1 MFLKSAKKPHF
12 CSHSLTKKYV
22 YFFKLLNT
30 IMTFSSYRLKN
41 NKVSI
46 NLIPAFVCS
55 VFALFIGLDGSIL
68 AQQFDM
74 GWRGYA
80 AVASIISP
88 SLVITLVYISYT
100 SRKFKQQLSHKDEI
114 IIPILCYTVTL
125 LLFGVDCVL
134 VTYMPIKYC
143 GIIGQISF
151 CIALLV
157 IGNAVTWHYYLPAN
171 ILYSVLVFIGSVLE
185 NKLTPTNWLPWK
197 ADLVYLPLQL
207 TVPTVILVMIATT
220 ILNRLSEVDG
230 RRSYMDRERLQYIM
244 EHDPLTEAYNR
255 TSLKI
260 EYFVN
265 KFFFMTDIDFF
276 KKLNDNFSHEMGD
289 KCLKKFADIVRNNI
303 KKEDRLIRYGGEEF
317 IILFSGESTKEEMHK
332 KADDLRKAVEEET
345 SKIKDLADPNF
356 VAPFTISV
364 GVNYADPRF
373 TLEDSIKIADKYLYE
388 AKKKGRNRVI
398 SALNSDHP
406 Y

>member
-1 MFLKSAKKPHF
+1 
-12 CSHSLTKKYV
+12 
-22 YFFKLLNT
+22 
-30 IMTFSSYRLKN
+30 MTFSSYRLKN

-74 GWRGYA
+74 GWIGYV

-88 SLVITLVYISYT
+88 SWVITLVYVSYT
-100 SRKFKQQLSHKDEI
+100 SRKFKQQLSRKDEI

-185 NKLTPTNWLPWK
+185 NKLTPTDWLPWK

-207 TVPTVILVMIATT
+207 TVPTVILVMVAVT
-220 ILNRLSEVDG
+220 ILNRLSEIDSI
-230 RRSYMDRERLQYIM
+230 RSYKDREALQYLT
-244 EHDPLTEAYNR
+244 EHDPLTGAYNR
-255 TSLKI
+255 TSLKR
-260 EYFVN
+260 EYFLN
-265 KFFFMTDIDFF
+265 KFFFMIDIDHF

-289 KCLKKFADIVRNNI
+289 KCLKKFAEIVRNNI
-303 KKEDRLIRYGGEEF
+303 RKEDRLIRYGGEEF
-317 IILFSGESTKEEMHK
+317 IILFNGESTKEEMHQ

-345 SKIKDLADPNF
+345 SRIKDFADPNF

-364 GVNYADPRF
+364 GVNHMNPNY
-373 TLEDSIKIADKYLYE
+373 TLEDNIKVADKYLYE
-388 AKKKGRNRVI
+388 AKEKGRNRVV
-398 SALNSDHP
+398 SSLNSNHP
-406 Y
+406 W

>member
-1 MFLKSAKKPHF
+1 
-12 CSHSLTKKYV
+12 
-22 YFFKLLNT
+22 
-30 IMTFSSYRLKN
+30 MTFSSYRLKN

-68 AQQFDM
+68 ARQFDM
-74 GWRGYA
+74 GWIGYV

-88 SLVITLVYISYT
+88 SWVITLVYVSYT
-100 SRKFKQQLSHKDEI
+100 SRKFKQQLSRKDEI

-143 GIIGQISF
+143 GIIGQVSF

-157 IGNAVTWHYYLPAN
+157 VGNAVTWHYYLPAN
-171 ILYSVLVFIGSVLE
+171 IVYSVLVLVGSYFE
-185 NKLTPTNWLPWK
+185 NKLTPGNWLPWK
-197 ADLVYLPLQL
+197 SELIYLPTHL
-207 TVPTVILVMIATT
+207 TIPTVIMIMVAVT
-220 ILNRLSEVDG
+220 ILNRLSEIDG
-230 RRSYMDRERLQYIM
+230 MRSYKDRETLQYLT
-244 EHDPLTEAYNR
+244 EHDPLTGAYNR
-255 TSLKI
+255 TSLKK
-260 EYFVN
+260 EYFLD
-265 KFFFMTDIDFF
+265 KFFLMTDIDFF

-303 KKEDRLIRYGGEEF
+303 RKEDRLIRYGGEEF
-317 IILFSGESTKEEMHK
+317 IILFNGESTKEEMHQ

-345 SKIKDLADPNF
+345 SKIKDFADPNF

-364 GVNYADPRF
+364 GVNYMNPNY
-373 TLEDSIKIADKYLYE
+373 TLEDNIKIADKYLYE
-388 AKKKGRNRVI
+388 AKEKGRNRVI

-406 Y
+406 W

>member
-1 MFLKSAKKPHF
+1 
-12 CSHSLTKKYV
+12 
-22 YFFKLLNT
+22 
-30 IMTFSSYRLKN
+30 MTFSSYRLKN

-68 AQQFDM
+68 ARQFDM
-74 GWRGYA
+74 GWIGYV

-88 SLVITLVYISYT
+88 SWVITLVYVSYT
-100 SRKFKQQLSHKDEI
+100 SRKFKQQLSRKDEI

-143 GIIGQISF
+143 GIIGQVSF

-171 ILYSVLVFIGSVLE
+171 IVYSVLVLVGSYFE
-185 NKLTPTNWLPWK
+185 NKLTPGNWLPWK
-197 ADLVYLPLQL
+197 SELIYLPTHL
-207 TVPTVILVMIATT
+207 TIPTVIMIMVAVT
-220 ILNRLSEVDG
+220 ILNRLSEIDG
-230 RRSYMDRERLQYIM
+230 MRSYKDRETLQYLT
-244 EHDPLTEAYNR
+244 EHDPLTGAYNR
-255 TSLKI
+255 TSLKR
-260 EYFVN
+260 EYFLN
-265 KFFFMTDIDFF
+265 KFFLMTDIDFF

-303 KKEDRLIRYGGEEF
+303 RKEDRLIRYGGEEF
-317 IILFSGESTKEEMHK
+317 IILFNGESTKEEMHQ
-332 KADDLRKAVEEET
+332 KADDLRKSVEEET
-345 SKIKDLADPNF
+345 SKIKDFADPNF

-364 GVNYADPRF
+364 GVNYMNPNY
-373 TLEDSIKIADKYLYE
+373 TLEDNIKIADKYLYE
-388 AKKKGRNRVI
+388 AKEKGRNRVV
-398 SALNSDHP
+398 SSLNSDHP
-406 Y
+406 W

>member
-1 MFLKSAKKPHF
+1 
-12 CSHSLTKKYV
+12 
-22 YFFKLLNT
+22 
-30 IMTFSSYRLKN
+30 MTFSSYRLKN

-46 NLIPAFVCS
+46 NLIPAFVCL
-55 VFALFIGLDGSIL
+55 VFTLFIGLDGSIL

-88 SLVITLVYISYT
+88 SLVITLIYISYT

-151 CIALLV
+151 CIVLLV

-185 NKLTPTNWLPWK
+185 NKLTPTDWLPWK

-220 ILNRLSEVDG
+220 VLNRLSEIDSI
-230 RRSYMDRERLQYIM
+230 RSYMDRERLQYIM
-244 EHDPLTEAYNR
+244 EHDTLTEAYNR
-255 TSLKI
+255 TSLKR

-303 KKEDRLIRYGGEEF
+303 RKEDRLIRYGGEEF
-317 IILFSGESTKEEMHK
+317 IILFNGESTKEEMHQ

-345 SKIKDLADPNF
+345 SKIKDFADPNF

-373 TLEDSIKIADKYLYE
+373 TLEDNIKIADKYLYE
-388 AKKKGRNRVI
+388 AKKKGRNIVI

>member
-1 MFLKSAKKPHF
+1 
-12 CSHSLTKKYV
+12 
-22 YFFKLLNT
+22 
-30 IMTFSSYRLKN
+30 MTFSSYRLKN

-74 GWRGYA
+74 GWIGYV

-88 SLVITLVYISYT
+88 SWVITLVYVSYT
-100 SRKFKQQLSHKDEI
+100 SRKFKQQLSRKDEI

-143 GIIGQISF
+143 GIIGQVSF

-171 ILYSVLVFIGSVLE
+171 IAYSVLVLVGSYFE
-185 NKLTPTNWLPWK
+185 NKLTPGDWLPWK
-197 ADLVYLPLQL
+197 SELIYLPIQL
-207 TVPTVILVMIATT
+207 TIPTVIMIMIAVT
-220 ILNRLSEVDG
+220 ILNRLSEIDSI
-230 RRSYMDRERLQYIM
+230 RSYKDREALQYLT
-244 EHDPLTEAYNR
+244 EHDPLTGAYNR
-255 TSLKI
+255 TSLKR
-260 EYFVN
+260 EYFLD
-265 KFFFMTDIDFF
+265 KFFFMIDIDHF

-289 KCLKKFADIVRNNI
+289 KCLKKFAEIVRNNI
-303 KKEDRLIRYGGEEF
+303 RKEDRLIRYGGEEF
-317 IILFSGESTKEEMHK
+317 IILFNSESTEEEMHQ

-345 SKIKDLADPNF
+345 SKIKDFADPNF

-364 GVNYADPRF
+364 GVNHMNPNY
-373 TLEDSIKIADKYLYE
+373 TLEDNIKVADKYLYE
-388 AKKKGRNRVI
+388 AKEKGRNRVV
-398 SALNSDHP
+398 SSLNSDHP
-406 Y
+406 W

>member
-1 MFLKSAKKPHF
+1 
-12 CSHSLTKKYV
+12 
-22 YFFKLLNT
+22 
-30 IMTFSSYRLKN
+30 MTFSSYRLKN

-46 NLIPAFVCS
+46 SLIPAFVCS

-68 AQQFDM
+68 ANQFDM
-74 GWRGYA
+74 GWKGYV

-88 SLVITLVYISYT
+88 SLVITLVYVSYT

-185 NKLTPTNWLPWK
+185 NKLTPTDWLPWK
-197 ADLVYLPLQL
+197 AELVYLPLNL

-220 ILNRLSEVDG
+220 MLNRLSEVDG

-255 TSLKI
+255 TSLKK

-303 KKEDRLIRYGGEEF
+303 RKEDRLIRYGGEEF
-317 IILFSGESTKEEMHK
+317 IILFNGEFTKEEMHQ

-345 SKIKDLADPNF
+345 SKIKDFADPNF

-373 TLEDSIKIADKYLYE
+373 TLEDNIKIADKYLYE
-388 AKKKGRNRVI
+388 AKNKGRNRVV

>member
-1 MFLKSAKKPHF
+1 
-12 CSHSLTKKYV
+12 
-22 YFFKLLNT
+22 
-30 IMTFSSYRLKN
+30 MTFSSYRLKN

-68 AQQFDM
+68 ARQFDM
-74 GWRGYA
+74 GWIGYV

-88 SLVITLVYISYT
+88 SWVITLVYISYT

-143 GIIGQISF
+143 GIIGQVSF

-157 IGNAVTWHYYLPAN
+157 VGNAVTWHYYLPAN
-171 ILYSVLVFIGSVLE
+171 IVYSVLVLVGSYFE
-185 NKLTPTNWLPWK
+185 NKLTPGNWLPWK
-197 ADLVYLPLQL
+197 SELIYLPTHL
-207 TVPTVILVMIATT
+207 TIPTVIMIMVAVT
-220 ILNRLSEVDG
+220 ILNRLSEIDG
-230 RRSYMDRERLQYIM
+230 MRSYKDRETLQYLT
-244 EHDPLTEAYNR
+244 EHDPLTGAYNR
-255 TSLKI
+255 TSLKK
-260 EYFVN
+260 EYFLD
-265 KFFFMTDIDFF
+265 KFFLMTDIDFF

-303 KKEDRLIRYGGEEF
+303 RKEDRLIRYGGEEF
-317 IILFSGESTKEEMHK
+317 IILFNGESTKEEMHQ

-345 SKIKDLADPNF
+345 SKIKDFADPNF

-364 GVNYADPRF
+364 GVNYMNPNY
-373 TLEDSIKIADKYLYE
+373 TLEDNIKIADKYLYE
-388 AKKKGRNRVI
+388 AKEKGRNRVI

-406 Y
+406 W

>member
-1 MFLKSAKKPHF
+1 
-12 CSHSLTKKYV
+12 
-22 YFFKLLNT
+22 
-30 IMTFSSYRLKN
+30 MTFSSYRLKN

-74 GWRGYA
+74 GWRGYI

-185 NKLTPTNWLPWK
+185 NKLTPTDWLPWK

-220 ILNRLSEVDG
+220 VLNRLSEIDSK
-230 RRSYMDRERLQYIM
+230 RSYMDRERLQYIM
-244 EHDPLTEAYNR
+244 EHDPLTDAYNR
-255 TSLKI
+255 TSLKK

-303 KKEDRLIRYGGEEF
+303 RKEDRLIRYGGEEF
-317 IILFSGESTKEEMHK
+317 IILFNGESTKEEMHQ

-345 SKIKDLADPNF
+345 SKIKDFADPNF

-364 GVNYADPRF
+364 GVNYTDPRF
-373 TLEDSIKIADKYLYE
+373 TLEDNIKIADKYLYE
-388 AKKKGRNRVI
+388 AKNKGRNRVI

>member
-1 MFLKSAKKPHF
+1 
-12 CSHSLTKKYV
+12 
-22 YFFKLLNT
+22 
-30 IMTFSSYRLKN
+30 MTFSSYRLKN

-68 AQQFDM
+68 ARQFDM
-74 GWRGYA
+74 GWLGYV

-88 SLVITLVYISYT
+88 SWVITLVYVSYT
-100 SRKFKQQLSHKDEI
+100 SRKFKQQLSRKDEI

-143 GIIGQISF
+143 GIIGQVSF

-171 ILYSVLVFIGSVLE
+171 IIYSVLVLVGSYFE
-185 NKLTPTNWLPWK
+185 NKLTPGDWLPWK
-197 ADLVYLPLQL
+197 SELIYLPTRL
-207 TVPTVILVMIATT
+207 TIPTVIMIMVAVT
-220 ILNRLSEVDG
+220 ILNRLSEIDSI
-230 RRSYMDRERLQYIM
+230 RSYKDREALQYLT
-244 EHDPLTEAYNR
+244 EHDPLTGAYNR
-255 TSLKI
+255 TSLKR
-260 EYFVN
+260 EYFLD
-265 KFFFMTDIDFF
+265 KFFFMIDIDHF

-289 KCLKKFADIVRNNI
+289 KCLKKFAEIVRNSI
-303 KKEDRLIRYGGEEF
+303 RKEDRLIRYGGEEF
-317 IILFSGESTKEEMHK
+317 IILFNGESTKEEMHQ

-345 SKIKDLADPNF
+345 SRIKDFADPNF

-364 GVNYADPRF
+364 GVNHMNPNY
-373 TLEDSIKIADKYLYE
+373 TLEDNIKVADKYLYE
-388 AKKKGRNRVI
+388 AKEKGRNRVV
-398 SALNSDHP
+398 SSLNSDHP
-406 Y
+406 W

>member
-1 MFLKSAKKPHF
+1 
-12 CSHSLTKKYV
+12 
-22 YFFKLLNT
+22 
-30 IMTFSSYRLKN
+30 MTFSSYRLKN

-68 AQQFDM
+68 ARQFDM
-74 GWRGYA
+74 GWIGYV

-88 SLVITLVYISYT
+88 SWVITLVYVSYT
-100 SRKFKQQLSHKDEI
+100 SRKFKQQLSRKDEI

-143 GIIGQISF
+143 GIIGQVSF

-171 ILYSVLVFIGSVLE
+171 IIYSVLVLVGSYFE
-185 NKLTPTNWLPWK
+185 NKLTPGDWLPWK
-197 ADLVYLPLQL
+197 SELIYLPTQL
-207 TVPTVILVMIATT
+207 TIPTVIMIMVAVT
-220 ILNRLSEVDG
+220 ILNRLSEIDSI
-230 RRSYMDRERLQYIM
+230 RSYKDREALQYLT
-244 EHDPLTEAYNR
+244 EHDPLTGAYNR
-255 TSLKI
+255 TSLKR
-260 EYFVN
+260 EYFLD
-265 KFFFMTDIDFF
+265 KFFFMIDIDHF

-289 KCLKKFADIVRNNI
+289 KCLKKFAEIVRNNI
-303 KKEDRLIRYGGEEF
+303 RKEDRLIRYGGEEF
-317 IILFSGESTKEEMHK
+317 IILFNGESTKEEMHQ

-345 SKIKDLADPNF
+345 SRIKDFADPNF

-364 GVNYADPRF
+364 GVNHMNPNY
-373 TLEDSIKIADKYLYE
+373 TLEDNIKVADKYLYE
-388 AKKKGRNRVI
+388 AKEKGRNRVV
-398 SALNSDHP
+398 SSLNSDHP
-406 Y
+406 W

>member
-1 MFLKSAKKPHF
+1 
-12 CSHSLTKKYV
+12 
-22 YFFKLLNT
+22 
-30 IMTFSSYRLKN
+30 MTFSSYRLKN

-74 GWRGYA
+74 GWIGYV

-88 SLVITLVYISYT
+88 SWVITLVYVSYT
-100 SRKFKQQLSHKDEI
+100 SRKFKQQLSRKDEI

-143 GIIGQISF
+143 GIIGQVSF

-171 ILYSVLVFIGSVLE
+171 IIYSVLVLVGSYFE
-185 NKLTPTNWLPWK
+185 NKLTPGDWLPWK
-197 ADLVYLPLQL
+197 SELIYLPIHL
-207 TVPTVILVMIATT
+207 TIPTVIMIMVAVT
-220 ILNRLSEVDG
+220 ILNRLSEIDSI
-230 RRSYMDRERLQYIM
+230 RSYKDREALQYLT
-244 EHDPLTEAYNR
+244 EHDPLTGAYNR
-255 TSLKI
+255 TSLKR
-260 EYFVN
+260 EYFLD
-265 KFFFMTDIDFF
+265 KFFFMIDIDHF

-289 KCLKKFADIVRNNI
+289 KCLKKFAEIVRNNI
-303 KKEDRLIRYGGEEF
+303 RKEDRLIRYGGEEF
-317 IILFSGESTKEEMHK
+317 IILFNGESTKEEMHQ

-345 SKIKDLADPNF
+345 SKIKDFADPNF

-364 GVNYADPRF
+364 GVNHMNPNY
-373 TLEDSIKIADKYLYE
+373 TLEDNIKVADKYLYE
-388 AKKKGRNRVI
+388 AKEKGRNRVV
-398 SALNSDHP
+398 SSLNSDHP
-406 Y
+406 W

>member
-1 MFLKSAKKPHF
+1 
-12 CSHSLTKKYV
+12 
-22 YFFKLLNT
+22 
-30 IMTFSSYRLKN
+30 MTFSSYRLKN

-68 AQQFDM
+68 ARQFDM
-74 GWRGYA
+74 GWIGYV

-88 SLVITLVYISYT
+88 SWVITLVYVSYT
-100 SRKFKQQLSHKDEI
+100 SRKFKQQLSRKDEI

-143 GIIGQISF
+143 GIIGQVSF

-171 ILYSVLVFIGSVLE
+171 IVYSVLVLVGSYFE
-185 NKLTPTNWLPWK
+185 NKLTPGNWLPWRSE
-197 ADLVYLPLQL
+197 LIYLPTHL
-207 TVPTVILVMIATT
+207 TIPTVIMIMIAVT
-220 ILNRLSEVDG
+220 ILNRLSEIDG
-230 RRSYMDRERLQYIM
+230 MRSYKDRETLQYLT
-244 EHDPLTEAYNR
+244 EHDPLTGAYNR
-255 TSLKI
+255 TSLKR
-260 EYFVN
+260 EYFLD
-265 KFFFMTDIDFF
+265 KFFLMTDIDFF

-289 KCLKKFADIVRNNI
+289 KCLKKFAEIVRNNI
-303 KKEDRLIRYGGEEF
+303 RKEDRLIRYGGEEF
-317 IILFSGESTKEEMHK
+317 IILFNGESTKEEMHQ

-345 SKIKDLADPNF
+345 SKIKDFADPNF

-364 GVNYADPRF
+364 GVNYMNPNY
-373 TLEDSIKIADKYLYE
+373 TLEDNIKVADKYLYE
-388 AKKKGRNRVI
+388 AKEKGRNRVV
-398 SALNSDHP
+398 SSLNSDHP
-406 Y
+406 W

>member
-1 MFLKSAKKPHF
+1 
-12 CSHSLTKKYV
+12 
-22 YFFKLLNT
+22 
-30 IMTFSSYRLKN
+30 MTFSSYRLKN

-74 GWRGYA
+74 GWIGYV

-88 SLVITLVYISYT
+88 SWVITLVYVSYT
-100 SRKFKQQLSHKDEI
+100 SRKFKQQLSRKDEI

-143 GIIGQISF
+143 GIIGQVSF

-171 ILYSVLVFIGSVLE
+171 IVYSVLVLVGSYFE
-185 NKLTPTNWLPWK
+185 NKLTPGDWLPWK
-197 ADLVYLPLQL
+197 SELIYLPTHL
-207 TVPTVILVMIATT
+207 TIPTVIMIMVAVT
-220 ILNRLSEVDG
+220 ILNRLSEIDSI
-230 RRSYMDRERLQYIM
+230 RSYKDREALQYLT
-244 EHDPLTEAYNR
+244 EHDPLTGAYNR
-255 TSLKI
+255 TSLKR
-260 EYFVN
+260 EYFLN
-265 KFFFMTDIDFF
+265 KFFFMIDIDHF

-289 KCLKKFADIVRNNI
+289 KCLKKFAEIVRNNI
-303 KKEDRLIRYGGEEF
+303 RKEDRLIRYGGEEF
-317 IILFSGESTKEEMHK
+317 IILFNGESTKEEVHQ

-345 SKIKDLADPNF
+345 SRIKDFADPNF

-364 GVNYADPRF
+364 GVNHMNPNY
-373 TLEDSIKIADKYLYE
+373 TLEDNIKVADKYLYE
-388 AKKKGRNRVI
+388 AKEKGRNRVV
-398 SALNSDHP
+398 SSLNSDHP
-406 Y
+406 W

>member
-1 MFLKSAKKPHF
+1 
-12 CSHSLTKKYV
+12 
-22 YFFKLLNT
+22 
-30 IMTFSSYRLKN
+30 MTFSSYRLKN

-74 GWRGYA
+74 GWIGYV

-88 SLVITLVYISYT
+88 SWVITLVYVSYT
-100 SRKFKQQLSHKDEI
+100 SRKFKQQLSRKDEI

-125 LLFGVDCVL
+125 FLFGIDCVL

-143 GIIGQISF
+143 GIIGQVSF

-171 ILYSVLVFIGSVLE
+171 IVYSVLVLVGSYFE
-185 NKLTPTNWLPWK
+185 NKLTPGDWLPWK
-197 ADLVYLPLQL
+197 SELIYLPTHL
-207 TVPTVILVMIATT
+207 TIPTVIMIMVAVT
-220 ILNRLSEVDG
+220 ILNRLSEIDSI
-230 RRSYMDRERLQYIM
+230 RSYKDREALQYLT
-244 EHDPLTEAYNR
+244 EHDPLTGAYNR
-255 TSLKI
+255 TSLKR
-260 EYFVN
+260 EYFLN
-265 KFFFMTDIDFF
+265 KFFFMIDIDHF

-289 KCLKKFADIVRNNI
+289 KCLKKFAEIVRNNI
-303 KKEDRLIRYGGEEF
+303 RKEDRLIRYGGEEF
-317 IILFSGESTKEEMHK
+317 IILFNGESTKEEMHQ

-345 SKIKDLADPNF
+345 SRIKDFADPNF

-364 GVNYADPRF
+364 GVNHMNPNY
-373 TLEDSIKIADKYLYE
+373 TLEDNIKVADKYLYE
-388 AKKKGRNRVI
+388 AKEKGRNRVV
-398 SALNSDHP
+398 SSLNSDHP
-406 Y
+406 W

>member
-1 MFLKSAKKPHF
+1 
-12 CSHSLTKKYV
+12 
-22 YFFKLLNT
+22 
-30 IMTFSSYRLKN
+30 MTFSSYRLKN

-74 GWRGYA
+74 GWIGYV

-88 SLVITLVYISYT
+88 SWVITLVYVSYT
-100 SRKFKQQLSHKDEI
+100 SRKFKQQLSRKDEI

-143 GIIGQISF
+143 GIIGQVSF

-171 ILYSVLVFIGSVLE
+171 IVYSVLVLVGSYFE
-185 NKLTPTNWLPWK
+185 NKLTPGDWLPWK
-197 ADLVYLPLQL
+197 SELIYLPTHL
-207 TVPTVILVMIATT
+207 TIPTVIMIMVAVT
-220 ILNRLSEVDG
+220 ILNRLSEIDSI
-230 RRSYMDRERLQYIM
+230 RSYKDREALQYLT
-244 EHDPLTEAYNR
+244 EHDPLTGAYNR
-255 TSLKI
+255 TSLKR
-260 EYFVN
+260 EYFLN
-265 KFFFMTDIDFF
+265 KFFFMIDIDHF

-289 KCLKKFADIVRNNI
+289 KCLKKFAEIVRNNI
-303 KKEDRLIRYGGEEF
+303 RKEDRLIRYGGEEF
-317 IILFSGESTKEEMHK
+317 IILFNGESTKEEVHQ

-345 SKIKDLADPNF
+345 SRIKDFADPNF

-364 GVNYADPRF
+364 GVNHMNPNY
-373 TLEDSIKIADKYLYE
+373 TLEDNIKVADKYLYE
-388 AKKKGRNRVI
+388 AKEKGRNRVI
-398 SALNSDHP
+398 SSLNSNHP
-406 Y
+406 W

>member
-1 MFLKSAKKPHF
+1 
-12 CSHSLTKKYV
+12 
-22 YFFKLLNT
+22 
-30 IMTFSSYRLKN
+30 MTFSSYRLKN

-68 AQQFDM
+68 ARQFDM
-74 GWRGYA
+74 GWIGYV

-88 SLVITLVYISYT
+88 SWVITLVYVSYT
-100 SRKFKQQLSHKDEI
+100 SRKFKQQLSRKDEI

-143 GIIGQISF
+143 GIIGQVSF

-171 ILYSVLVFIGSVLE
+171 IVYSVLVLVGSYFE
-185 NKLTPTNWLPWK
+185 NKLTPGDWLPWK
-197 ADLVYLPLQL
+197 SELIYLPTHL
-207 TVPTVILVMIATT
+207 TIPTVIMVMVAVT
-220 ILNRLSEVDG
+220 ILNRLSEIDG
-230 RRSYMDRERLQYIM
+230 IRSYKDREALQYLT
-244 EHDPLTEAYNR
+244 EHDPLTGAYNR
-255 TSLKI
+255 TSLKR
-260 EYFVN
+260 EYFLN
-265 KFFFMTDIDFF
+265 KFFFMIDIDHF

-289 KCLKKFADIVRNNI
+289 KCLKKFAEIVRNNI
-303 KKEDRLIRYGGEEF
+303 RKEDRLIRYGGEEF
-317 IILFSGESTKEEMHK
+317 IILFNGESTKEEMHQ

-345 SKIKDLADPNF
+345 SRIKDFADPNF

-364 GVNYADPRF
+364 GVNHMNPNY
-373 TLEDSIKIADKYLYE
+373 TLEDNIKVADKYLYE
-388 AKKKGRNRVI
+388 AKEKGRNRVI
-398 SALNSDHP
+398 SRLNSDHP
-406 Y
+406 W

>member
-1 MFLKSAKKPHF
+1 
-12 CSHSLTKKYV
+12 
-22 YFFKLLNT
+22 
-30 IMTFSSYRLKN
+30 MTFSSYRLKN

-74 GWRGYA
+74 GWIGYV

-88 SLVITLVYISYT
+88 SWVITLVYVSYT
-100 SRKFKQQLSHKDEI
+100 SRKFKQQLSRKDEI

-143 GIIGQISF
+143 GIIGQVSF

-171 ILYSVLVFIGSVLE
+171 IIYSILVLVGSYFE
-185 NKLTPTNWLPWK
+185 NKLTPGNWLPWRSE
-197 ADLVYLPLQL
+197 LIYLPTHL
-207 TVPTVILVMIATT
+207 TIPTVIMVMIAVT
-220 ILNRLSEVDG
+220 ILNRLSEIDSI
-230 RRSYMDRERLQYIM
+230 RSYKDREALQYLT
-244 EHDPLTEAYNR
+244 EHDPLTGAYNR
-255 TSLKI
+255 TSLKR
-260 EYFVN
+260 EYFLD
-265 KFFFMTDIDFF
+265 KFFFMIDIDHF

-289 KCLKKFADIVRNNI
+289 KCLKKFAEIVRNNI
-303 KKEDRLIRYGGEEF
+303 RKEDRLIRYGGEEF
-317 IILFSGESTKEEMHK
+317 IILFNSESTEEEMHK

-345 SKIKDLADPNF
+345 SKIKDFADPNF

-364 GVNYADPRF
+364 GVNYMNPNY
-373 TLEDSIKIADKYLYE
+373 TLEDNIKIADKYLYE
-388 AKKKGRNRVI
+388 AKEKGRNRVV
-398 SALNSDHP
+398 SSLNSDHP
-406 Y
+406 W

>member
-1 MFLKSAKKPHF
+1 
-12 CSHSLTKKYV
+12 
-22 YFFKLLNT
+22 
-30 IMTFSSYRLKN
+30 MTFSSYRLKN

-68 AQQFDM
+68 ARQFDM
-74 GWRGYA
+74 GWLGYV

-88 SLVITLVYISYT
+88 SWVITLVYVSYT
-100 SRKFKQQLSHKDEI
+100 SRKFKQQLSRKDEI

-143 GIIGQISF
+143 GIIGQVSF

-171 ILYSVLVFIGSVLE
+171 IIYSVLVLVGSYFE
-185 NKLTPTNWLPWK
+185 NKLTPGDWLPWK
-197 ADLVYLPLQL
+197 SELIYLPTRL
-207 TVPTVILVMIATT
+207 TIPTVIMIMVAVT
-220 ILNRLSEVDG
+220 ILNRLSEIDSI
-230 RRSYMDRERLQYIM
+230 RSYKDREALQYLT
-244 EHDPLTEAYNR
+244 EHDPLTGAYNR
-255 TSLKI
+255 TSLKR
-260 EYFVN
+260 EYFLD
-265 KFFFMTDIDFF
+265 KFFFMIDIDHF

-289 KCLKKFADIVRNNI
+289 KCLKKFAEIVRNNI
-303 KKEDRLIRYGGEEF
+303 RKEDRLIRYGGEEF
-317 IILFSGESTKEEMHK
+317 IILFNGESTKEEMHQ

-345 SKIKDLADPNF
+345 SRIKDFADPNF

-364 GVNYADPRF
+364 GVNHMNPNY
-373 TLEDSIKIADKYLYE
+373 TLEENIKVADKYLYE
-388 AKKKGRNRVI
+388 AKEKGRNRVV
-398 SALNSDHP
+398 SSLNSDHP
-406 Y
+406 W

>member
-1 MFLKSAKKPHF
+1 
-12 CSHSLTKKYV
+12 
-22 YFFKLLNT
+22 
-30 IMTFSSYRLKN
+30 MTFSSYRLKN

-74 GWRGYA
+74 GWIGYV

-88 SLVITLVYISYT
+88 SWVITLVYVSYT
-100 SRKFKQQLSHKDEI
+100 SRKFKQQLSRKDEI

-143 GIIGQISF
+143 GIIGQVSF

-171 ILYSVLVFIGSVLE
+171 IVYSILVLIGSYFE
-185 NKLTPTNWLPWK
+185 NKLTPGNWLPWRSE
-197 ADLVYLPLQL
+197 LIYLPTHL
-207 TVPTVILVMIATT
+207 TIPTVIMVMIAVT
-220 ILNRLSEVDG
+220 ILNRLSEIDSI
-230 RRSYMDRERLQYIM
+230 RSYKDRETLQYLT
-244 EHDPLTEAYNR
+244 EHDPLTGAYNR
-255 TSLKI
+255 TSLKR
-260 EYFVN
+260 EYFLD
-265 KFFFMTDIDFF
+265 KFFFMIDIDHF
-276 KKLNDNFSHEMGD
+276 KRLNDNFNHEMGD
-289 KCLKKFADIVRNNI
+289 KCLKKFAEIVRNNI
-303 KKEDRLIRYGGEEF
+303 RKEDRLIRYGGEEF
-317 IILFSGESTKEEMHK
+317 IILFNSESTEEEMHK

-345 SKIKDLADPNF
+345 SKIKDFADPNF

-364 GVNYADPRF
+364 GVNYMNPNY
-373 TLEDSIKIADKYLYE
+373 TLEDNIKVADKYLYE
-388 AKKKGRNRVI
+388 AKERGRNRVI
-398 SALNSDHP
+398 SSLNSDHP
-406 Y
+406 W

>member
-1 MFLKSAKKPHF
+1 
-12 CSHSLTKKYV
+12 
-22 YFFKLLNT
+22 
-30 IMTFSSYRLKN
+30 MTFSSYRLKN

-68 AQQFDM
+68 ARQFDM
-74 GWRGYA
+74 GWIGYV

-88 SLVITLVYISYT
+88 SWVITLVYVSYT
-100 SRKFKQQLSHKDEI
+100 SRKFKQQLSRKDEI

-143 GIIGQISF
+143 GIIGQVSF

-171 ILYSVLVFIGSVLE
+171 IVYSVLVLVGSYFE
-185 NKLTPTNWLPWK
+185 NKLTPGNWLPWK
-197 ADLVYLPLQL
+197 SELIYLPIHL
-207 TVPTVILVMIATT
+207 TIPTVIMIMIAVT
-220 ILNRLSEVDG
+220 ILNRLSEIDSI
-230 RRSYMDRERLQYIM
+230 RSYKDREALQYLT
-244 EHDPLTEAYNR
+244 EHDPLTGAYNR
-255 TSLKI
+255 TSLKR
-260 EYFVN
+260 EYFLD
-265 KFFFMTDIDFF
+265 KFFFMIDIDHF

-289 KCLKKFADIVRNNI
+289 KCLKKFAEIVRNNI
-303 KKEDRLIRYGGEEF
+303 RKEDRLIRYGGEEF
-317 IILFSGESTKEEMHK
+317 IILFNGESTKEEMHQ

-345 SKIKDLADPNF
+345 SKIKDFADPNF

-364 GVNYADPRF
+364 GVNYMNPNY
-373 TLEDSIKIADKYLYE
+373 TLEDNIKIADKYLYE
-388 AKKKGRNRVI
+388 AKEKGRNRVV
-398 SALNSDHP
+398 SRLNSDHP
-406 Y
+406 W